1 MTNDESILTEEEYSI
16 NKKLI
21 SEMGFM
27 ITRIEKGDDENEITK
42 NEN

>member
-1 MTNDESILTEEEYSI
+1 MDDEELILTEEEYKI
-16 NKKLI
+16 NIKLI

-27 ITRIEKGDDENEITK
+27 ITNTKKGDKGNEITK

>member
-1 MTNDESILTEEEYSI
+1 MTNDESILTKEEYSI

-27 ITRIEKGDDENEITK
+27 ITKVKKGDKENEITK

>member
-1 MTNDESILTEEEYSI
+1 MTNDESILIEEEYSI

-27 ITRIEKGDDENEITK
+27 ITNTKKGDKGNEITK

>member
-1 MTNDESILTEEEYSI
+1 MDDEEIILKEEEYSI

-21 SEMGFM
+21 SEMGL
-27 ITRIEKGDDENEITK
+27 TKVKKGDKENEITK

>member
-27 ITRIEKGDDENEITK
+27 ITNTKKGDKGNEITK

>member
-1 MTNDESILTEEEYSI
+1 MDDEEIILKEEEYSI

-27 ITRIEKGDDENEITK
+27 ITKVKKGDKENEITK

>member
-1 MTNDESILTEEEYSI
+1 MDDEELILTEEEYKI
-16 NKKLI
+16 NIKLI

-27 ITRIEKGDDENEITK
+27 ITKIEKGDDENEITK